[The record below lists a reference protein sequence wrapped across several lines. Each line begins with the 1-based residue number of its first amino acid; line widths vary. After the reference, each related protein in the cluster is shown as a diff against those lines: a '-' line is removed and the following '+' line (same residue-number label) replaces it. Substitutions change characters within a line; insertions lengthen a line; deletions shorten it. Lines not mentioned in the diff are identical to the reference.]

1 MHMHIAHA
9 QIDFSIEI
17 SQDLTGTFSECWRS
31 PPFVRSVFPSAFA
44 NCKSDCQDA
53 AIFYYIFIV
62 QKMVLYQE
70 ILVYFC
76 MYFSRERE
84 RKRAITIIMKIR
96 FFLLLLS
103 LNFLFFSP
111 RMPETLFCLA
121 RDCVAQAATLE
132 QKYIQEFGNS
142 LNKWQ
147 YVKLDFY

>member
-84 RKRAITIIMKIR
+84 KKSDHNNNENKILPS
-96 FFLLLLS
+96 FVVVEFLI
-103 LNFLFFSP
+103 FFSP
-111 RMPETLFCLA
+111 YA
-121 RDCVAQAATLE
+121 RDFILLGQRLCCTSS
-132 QKYIQEFGNS
+132 NS
-142 LNKWQ
+142 
-147 YVKLDFY
+147 